1 MIECSVK
8 INNYEYKVKYL
19 EEYDDRLMMEDEKYH
34 CGITDFIKKEIYIR
48 EDLQEEVESSV
59 LIHELVHA
67 YIDSYGMLQVKWD
80 DEIVADF
87 VGAQMMNI
95 LESLEEIGLQKERQK
110 RMEEEDS
117 GGREAREDKRGN
129 KEDKV

>member
-8 INNYEYKVKYL
+8 INNYVYLVKYL
-19 EEYDDRLMMEDEKYH
+19 EKYDDRLMMEDEKYH

-48 EDLQEEVESSV
+48 EDLQDEVESSV

-67 YIDSYGMLQVKWD
+67 YIDSYGMMQVKWD

-87 VGAQMMNI
+87 IGAQMMNI
-95 LESLEEIGLQKERQK
+95 LESLEEIGEQKERQK

-117 GGREAREDKRGN
+117 GGRETRENKRGN